1 MRNFKAM
8 CSVKL
13 GSGKRLVCIFLG
25 VLAVGPVGEHGS
37 VSRLVPHVG
46 SSKNEKSK
54 RSRQEKNDH

>member
-37 VSRLVPHVG
+37 VSWLVPHLG
-46 SSKNEKSK
+46 SSKNEEKE
-54 RSRQEKNDH
+54 QEEQAREE